1 MIPLASSGSKSNYD
15 LFDLVHMKDRSHGIE
30 SESMEHADI
39 DVRRLTCMIREESLR
54 LGFAQTGFTRAGMT
68 PHTEQFREWLRDG
81 FHGEMHYLER
91 QVAKRA
97 NPDQV
102 LSGVRS
108 IIVTTLNYAAG
119 GNDSVLPLQGRISS
133 YALSVDYHTV
143 VRERLERLLAFIR
156 SKVPNVRGICHVETG
171 PVSEKIWATE
181 TSIGWM
187 GKHTGVG
194 SRRLGTHFFL
204 GVILLNIPLNY
215 DDRSEGFCGTCQ
227 RCLEACPT
235 HALLAPYRLDA
246 RRCLSYL
253 TIEFRGV
260 ISRELRP
267 LVGHRI
273 FGCDECRN
281 ACPWNR
287 FAVAPSA
294 EELAP
299 GMEDS
304 TLDLLPLVEMSRE
317 EFERRF
323 AGSPV
328 RRATRDGFVRNV
340 IVALGNSRRIEA
352 IPALLTAL
360 HDESPLVRIHAVWA
374 VWALG
379 RTMQG
384 ESRAVLESA
393 RERETNADVLAEIAH
408 MLKEQ
413 AEAE

>member
-1 MIPLASSGSKSNYD
+1 
-15 LFDLVHMKDRSHGIE
+15 
-30 SESMEHADI
+30 MEHADI
-39 DVRRLTCMIREESLR
+39 MKHVDVDVRRLTRRIREESLR
-54 LGFAQTGFTRAGMT
+54 LGFTQTGFARAGST
-68 PHTEQFREWLRDG
+68 PYMAQFREWLHDG
-81 FHGEMHYLER
+81 FHGEMRYLER
-91 QVAKRA
+91 QALKRE

-102 LSGVRS
+102 LPGVQS
-108 IIVTTLNYAAG
+108 IIVTALNYAAG
-119 GNDSVLPLQGRISS
+119 GNVSTSPLQGHISS
-133 YALSVDYHTV
+133 YALSMDYHAI

-156 SKVPNVRGICHVETG
+156 NEVLDVRGICHVDTG
-171 PVSEKIWATE
+171 PIAEKIWGAE

-187 GKHTGVG
+187 GKHTGLVSRRFG
-194 SRRLGTHFFL
+194 SRFFL
-204 GVILLNIPLNY
+204 GVILLDIPLDY
-215 DDRSEGFCGTCQ
+215 DDRSEGFCGTCR
-227 RCLEACPT
+227 RCIEACPT
-235 HALLAPYRLDA
+235 HALVAPYRLDA

-260 ISRELRP
+260 ISRELRA

-273 FGCDECRN
+273 FGCDECQN

-294 EELAP
+294 GELTARV
-299 GMEDS
+299 EDS
-304 TLDLLPLVEMSRE
+304 TLDLLPLVGLSRE
-317 EFERRF
+317 EFERHF

-328 RRATRDGFVRNV
+328 RRATRDGFVRNIV
-340 IVALGNSRRIEA
+340 VALGNSGHIDA

-360 HDESPLVRIHAVWA
+360 RDESPLVRVHAVWA

-408 MLKEQ
+408 VLKEE

>member
-1 MIPLASSGSKSNYD
+1 
-15 LFDLVHMKDRSHGIE
+15 MKDRFRDIE
-30 SESMEHADI
+30 NGSMEHADI
-39 DVRRLTCMIREESLR
+39 DVRRLTCMIREESLQ
-54 LGFAQTGFTRAGMT
+54 LGFAQTGFARAGMT
-68 PHTEQFREWLRDG
+68 PHTEQFREWLRAG

-91 QVAKRA
+91 QVTKRA

-102 LSGVRS
+102 LSGVQS
-108 IIVTTLNYAAG
+108 IIVTTLNYAAS
-119 GNDSVLPLQGRISS
+119 GNASVLPLQGQISS

-156 SKVPNVRGICHVETG
+156 SKVPNVRGICHVDTG

-187 GKHTGVG
+187 GKHTGVV

-204 GVILLNIPLNY
+204 GVILLDMPLDY
-215 DDRSEGFCGTCQ
+215 DDRSEGFCGTCR
-227 RCLEACPT
+227 RCIEACPT

-260 ISRELRP
+260 ILRELRP

-273 FGCDECRN
+273 FGCDECQN

-287 FAVAPSA
+287 VAVVPARG
-294 EELAP
+294 LTP

-304 TLDLLPLVEMSRE
+304 ALDLLPLVGMSRE

-340 IVALGNSRRIEA
+340 VVALGNSRRIEA
-352 IPALLTAL
+352 IPALLVAL
-360 HDESPLVRIHAVWA
+360 HDKSPLVRIHAVWA
-374 VWALG
+374 LG
-379 RTMQG
+379 RVMLH
-384 ESRAVLESA
+384 ESRALLEAA
-393 RERETNADVLAEIAH
+393 RKRETDVDVLAEIAH
-408 MLKEQ
+408 VLKEQ
-413 AEAE
+413 VEAE